1 MSDTTSFSAFIAIL
15 AHIGPQQ
22 AQPLPSQALLAR
34 DRNLGVENLAQVA
47 GREAETRTFEKRVV
61 LAKTRLGGH
70 VPRGGAPAV
79 PWDCPYAQSQCGMSQ
94 AGSGLKQ
101 GCPWVRV
108 GREGIGQRDL
118 PAQSRAG

>member
-1 MSDTTSFSAFIAIL
+1 M
-15 AHIGPQQ
+15 
-22 AQPLPSQALLAR
+22 PSEALLAR

-61 LAKTRLGGH
+61 LAETRLGGL

-79 PWDCPYAQSQCGMSQ
+79 PRNYPYAQSQCGMSQ
-94 AGSGLKQ
+94 AGSGPNQ

-118 PAQSRAG
+118 PA